1 MTTVKNRDHIDYA
14 LSDTDLFTPA
24 FVQSDIESS
33 TFEEIYPITK
43 LDDGGSVE
51 FTIKNSSD
59 KFIDFVNTYLRLK
72 VRLLKADGT
81 QLAETDTA
89 NFINYPIASIFNQL
103 DVYLGETLIT
113 SSNNTY
119 AFRSI
124 IETVL
129 NYGSEAKKNSTRD
142 GIIFKRYRGT

>member
-1 MTTVKNRDHIDYA
+1 M
-14 LSDTDLFTPA
+14 
-24 FVQSDIESS
+24 
-33 TFEEIYPITK
+33 
-43 LDDGGSVE
+43 DDSGSVE

-129 NYGSEAKKNSTRD
+129 NYCSEAKKNSARD
-142 GIIFKRYRGT
+142 GIIFKRYSGTYRRNRFNKGKSRPQIKKCVY